1 MVASRIPPRSSW
13 RAALAAA
20 CRTSSSEGRC
30 AKALSAIRTASNVA
44 PGTADKSRR
53 SAALNWDRQIPRR
66 GLNARP
72 RHGGLAEVR
81 PSDGVAA
88 HRQPNGLRADSAHGI
103 QNAHRSLATGGFD
116 QRAEHARL
124 ARDRG
129 VPVLENQ
136 VIVGGE
142 VVVHTDIIATRH
154 DRLTWTSTAGLEF
167 LRHESRTLLRLNTAT
182 PSFARQPLAYARGSV
197 PHSFGAGPRGRPVRE
212 RMRRLGVSISMVP
225 KRFLTRTTSVPAERR
240 T

>member
-1 MVASRIPPRSSW
+1 MACVPIPHTASRI
-13 RAALAAA
+13 
-20 CRTSSSEGRC
+20 RTGVLHRR
-30 AKALSAIRTASNVA
+30 L
-44 PGTADKSRR
+44 R
-53 SAALNWDRQIPRR
+53 SAGR
-66 GLNARP
+66 ARSP
-72 RHGGLAEVR
+72 GARSRH
-81 PSDGVAA
+81 PS
-88 HRQPNGLRADSAHGI
+88 S
-103 QNAHRSLATGGFD
+103 
-116 QRAEHARL
+116 
-124 ARDRG
+124 
-129 VPVLENQ
+129 ENQ

-182 PSFARQPLAYARGSV
+182 PSFGRQPLAYARGSV